1 MIKTFQCTDS
11 SELDDVIN
19 FYLETDHFEI
29 LDGSYEIIESDDGR
43 LYSITLS
50 SKPNIHVV
58 KSTEGK
64 ILRSWSGDAERCNN
78 MEEGDYFSYS
88 PMLDNKVRLKFE
100 GPVIIGGGPYVEWFD
115 DGEIKRYIEYEDGDP
130 IMCLQW
136 HHSSG
141 SVKPIKKS
149 RSIDVNGVWYGEKQQ
164 IELIGYYNWGGNEDD
179 DFIKVKD
186 GEWTVFGGDGDIRFK
201 GNYDRGMYQD
211 GNFDYDPL
219 PNYESPESDYGD
231 CLTSGVEYVD
241 YYIIHR
247 TEEGAFK
254 ERKLN
259 D

>member
-1 MIKTFQCTDS
+1 MIKTFQCSDKC
-11 SELDDVIN
+11 ELDDIIN

-29 LDGSYEIIESDDGR
+29 LHGSYEIIESNDGR
-43 LYSITLS
+43 LYSTTLS
-50 SKPNIHVV
+50 SKPNIHVE

-64 ILRSWSGDAERCNN
+64 ILRSWSTLTEKN
-78 MEEGDYFSYS
+78 MEGTREGYAFYYS
-88 PMLDNKVRLKFE
+88 PMMDNKVRLEFE
-100 GPVIIGGGPYVEWFD
+100 GYTIIGGGPYVEWFD

-136 HHSSG
+136 HHSSV

-164 IELIGYYNWGGNEDD
+164 IELIGYYNEDNEDY
-179 DFIKVKD
+179 IKVKD

-201 GNYDRGMYQD
+201 GNYDSGMYQD

-219 PNYESPESDYGD
+219 PNYESFENGE
-231 CLTSGVEYVD
+231 CITSSVEAVN

-247 TEEGAFK
+247 TAEDVFK